1 VRSELIFPYE
11 RVYKAFLE
19 TREAALVER
28 DNDILEAEFASIVSY
43 SSKIVSFKVCESRFL
58 KFIND
63 SSKLLDSSDFAIAA
77 IKMGIETCIRMY
89 KLASKSTSKQRIQ
102 QQREYLLKLRN
113 CKFLLGKIDDLEF
126 NHRLHK
132 INLDSLNAL
141 KDGVPDYDEVART
154 IDDLAEAIS
163 NADEIDRALTE
174 DIGVNS
180 STLIDDDSI
189 ENEFNMLMEQMH
201 LENAK
206 EDMKIAEAVSQ
217 LPSITPKP
225 RIISTEAIES
235 KSDEI
240 EENILFE

>member
-43 SSKIVSFKVCESRFL
+43 SSKIV
-58 KFIND
+58 